1 MLAAAM
7 SKPGD
12 DIIAEAGSIL
22 LSRRTFATLPE
33 PLEVEGD
40 VINACLRVLQKMT
53 LSKNIDIFPADCHT
67 VVTWL
72 PPMSACPFQ
81 HLPADASTSSSGT
94 WTPQEPTP
102 GSCLWISALPS
113 TPSSQLCSRRSSP
126 S

>member
-1 MLAAAM
+1 MLAASM

-33 PLEVEGD
+33 PSAVEGD
-40 VINACLRVLQKMT
+40 VINACLLVLQKMA

-72 PPMSACPFQ
+72 PAMSACPFQ
-81 HLPADASTSSSGT
+81 HLPADVAVRTHWSFPHGGQVTG
-94 WTPQEPTP
+94 
-102 GSCLWISALPS
+102 
-113 TPSSQLCSRRSSP
+113 
-126 S
+126 